1 MRIGSK
7 LLLAWM
13 LLLLSAV
20 SFAQGAD
27 VLAVTGVVKD
37 ENGNLLP
44 SITVAE
50 KGSKNMSVTNERGV
64 FALQVKP
71 NATLEFTGVGFE
83 KRELKVSGKTYFTV
97 TMNVEVKSLSDVVVV
112 GYGTQKKANL
122 TGAVDQVSG
131 EVLENRPITRI
142 SQALQGTIG
151 NLNITTNTNGGI
163 PSASQNIN
171 IRGFTGFGTSGSPL
185 IVIDGIAT
193 SGTGA
198 FNNLNPSDVESISVL
213 KDQASAAI
221 YGVDGAYGVILVTT
235 KSGKKN
241 KKPQISFSSN
251 VDYAQMINM
260 PHLASSLEWANVY
273 NEANR
278 NAGNGDYYPAEQM
291 QRIRDYIDGKLTT
304 ETQANAAGTGWM
316 SGNANNDW
324 FAVIFKDF
332 AVNQQ
337 HNVSVSG
344 GGNGSSYFIGMGYND
359 RKGMFRYGN
368 DEYKRFNLRANLST
382 DVTDWMKFSLR
393 SSYARTNYNTP
404 YEYPG
409 LTGGGLASY
418 LHNAARLFPANALYL
433 PNGYFNPGG
442 SLVALMAYGGR
453 NIADGDELQ
462 LTGEFVV
469 SPAKGWDITAN
480 YTLFSGNGNSLANG
494 STIYIPNPDG
504 SLQTTGVTPNSVA
517 RGFSK
522 SANQLVNLFSS
533 YEKKLKDHSFKV
545 LGGYIRRYNQSL
557 SMNGSN
563 TNLYTDNLPTLNL
576 TYGTTPSV
584 SDNIE
589 EYATEGFFGRL
600 NYSFRDKYLVEF
612 NGRYDATSKF
622 IYNRWAFF
630 PGVSAGYVVSK
641 EGFWDPLLR
650 YVNNLKL
657 RASYGKSGDQ
667 SNFGNY
673 PFYPSLPTTRATAS
687 NWYFGS
693 ATQAYVS
700 QAGDIN
706 PNITWSKPVML
717 DFGVDLGFLNNRL
730 QVSGDWYR
738 RTITDM
744 LVASQPLPAV
754 YGTGAPQTNAGE
766 MHTDG
771 FELTAT
777 WTDRIGKD
785 LKYSIRG
792 VVSNYNG
799 YIDRYP
805 NPTKLLSTYYEG
817 QKLGSIWG
825 YTANSLYLTP
835 KDTVGALPAS
845 FWTGVWTPGD
855 VHYLDL
861 DNSGRIDNGRNT
873 ADSSGD
879 LRVIGNSV
887 PQYSYGASFDVE
899 YKNFDFTL
907 FLQGVA
913 KREVFMSSNYF
924 WGIASGAQPFQN
936 SVFTSTR
943 NRWTPENP
951 EGYLPK
957 FYLSAQNQKN
967 LQTSSR
973 YLQNAAYLRVKS
985 LQLGYSLPA
994 SLMNKVKIQKLRVY
1008 ATAENLATITKMWE
1022 GIDPELAI
1030 GDGKIYPLQR
1040 RFSFGLN
1047 LTL

>member
-1 MRIGSK
+1 MRSK

-13 LLLLSAV
+13 MLFLSAL
-20 SFAQGAD
+20 SFAQSGEATL
-27 VLAVTGVVKD
+27 VSGVVKD
-37 ENGNLLP
+37 ESGSMLQG
-44 SITVAE
+44 ITVTE
-50 KGSKNMSVTNERGV
+50 KGTRNAISTNEQGV
-64 FALQVKP
+64 FSLHVKS
-71 NATLEFTGVGFE
+71 AKAVLVLTGIGFE
-83 KRELKVSGKTYFTV
+83 KQEVKTSGNTSFDVVLKS
-97 TMNVEVKSLSDVVVV
+97 EVKSLSDVVVV

-131 EVLENRPITRI
+131 EMLEERPITRV
-142 SQALQGTIG
+142 SQALQGAIG
-151 NLNITTNTNGGI
+151 NLNITTNTNGGT
-163 PSASQNIN
+163 PNATQNIN

-193 SGTGA
+193 TGTSA

-251 VDYAQMINM
+251 ADYSQMINL

-273 NEANR
+273 NAANR
-278 NAGNGDYYPAEQM
+278 NAGNGDYYSAEQM
-291 QRIRDYIDGKLTT
+291 QRIKDYMDGKLTT
-304 ETQANAAGTGWM
+304 ETQPNATGTGWT
-316 SGNANNDW
+316 SGNGNNDW
-324 FAVIFKDF
+324 FKIIFKDF
-332 AVNQQ
+332 AVNQN

-344 GGNGSSYFIGMGYND
+344 GGVGSTYFIGMGYTD
-359 RKGMFRYGN
+359 KKGMFRYGN
-368 DEYKRFNLRANLST
+368 DEYKRFNLRANVST
-382 DVTDWMKFSLR
+382 EVTDWMKFTLR

-418 LHNAARLFPANALYL
+418 LHNAARLFTGNALYL

-453 NIADGDELQ
+453 NNTDGDELQ

-480 YTLFSGNGNSLANG
+480 YTLLSGNGNSLANG

-504 SLQTTGVTPNSVA
+504 SLQITGVNPNSVA

-522 SANQLVNLFSS
+522 NTNQLANVYSS
-533 YEKKLKDHSFKV
+533 YEKRLRDHNFKI
-545 LGGYIRRYNQSL
+545 LGGYIRRYNNSL
-557 SMNGSN
+557 TTNGSN
-563 TNLYTDNLPTLNL
+563 TNLYTDHLPALSL
-576 TYGTTPSV
+576 TYGTTPSLT
-584 SDNIE
+584 DNLD
-589 EYATEGFFGRL
+589 EYATEGFFGRF
-600 NYSFRDKYLVEF
+600 NYSFGDKYLIEF

-630 PGVSAGYVVSK
+630 PGVSAGYVLSK
-641 EGFWDPLLR
+641 EKFWNPIQH

-667 SNFGNY
+667 SSFGSY
-673 PFYPSLPTTRATAS
+673 PFYPTLPTTRATAT

-693 ATQAYVS
+693 ATQASVS

-706 PNITWSKPVML
+706 PNITWAKPVMI
-717 DFGVDLGFLNNRL
+717 DFGADLGFLNNRL
-730 QVSGDWYR
+730 QISGDWYR

-744 LVASQPLPAV
+744 LVASQPLPGV

-766 MHTDG
+766 MHTEG
-771 FELTAT
+771 FEVTAT
-777 WTDRIGKD
+777 WSDRVGKN

-792 VVSNYNG
+792 VVSNYKG
-799 YIDRYP
+799 YIDQYP

-817 QKLGSIWG
+817 QQLGQIWG
-825 YTANSLYLTP
+825 YTANTLYQT
-835 KDTVGALPAS
+835 TEEAAAALPTS
-845 FWTGVWTPGD
+845 FWAGAWTPGD
-855 VHYLDL
+855 VNYQDL
-861 DNSGRIDNGRNT
+861 DKSGKIDPGKST
-873 ADSSGD
+873 ADNPGD
-879 LRVIGNSV
+879 MRIIGNSV
-887 PQYSYGASFDVE
+887 PQYTYGANFDVV
-899 YKNFDFTL
+899 YKGFDFTA
-907 FLQGVA
+907 FIQGVA
-913 KREVFMSSNYF
+913 KRDVFMSSNYF
-924 WGIASGAQPFQN
+924 WGISSGAQPFQN
-936 SVFTSTR
+936 SVFTSTL
-943 NRWTPENP
+943 NRWTPEYTN
-951 EGYLPK
+951 GYLPK

-967 LQTSSR
+967 LQTTTR

-994 SLMNKVKIQKLRVY
+994 SLLSKAKIQKLRVY
-1008 ATAENLATITKMWE
+1008 ASAENVATITEMWQ

-1040 RFSFGLN
+1040 SFAFGLN